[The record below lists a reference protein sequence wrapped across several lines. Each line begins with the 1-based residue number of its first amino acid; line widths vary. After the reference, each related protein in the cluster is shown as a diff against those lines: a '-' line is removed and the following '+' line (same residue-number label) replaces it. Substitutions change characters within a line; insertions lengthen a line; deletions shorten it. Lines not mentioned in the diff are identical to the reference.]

1 MNKKIRK
8 AVRTYLIKDNKIVV
22 IKYKQHD
29 NGYYD
34 IPGGKI
40 EDNETSED
48 ASIREFKEE
57 TGMDILKQHYIGKN
71 VVEFPDK
78 IFDFDIYIVDDYNGE
93 PLEFD
98 ENYSM
103 WISLDQIQNKT
114 KTFASI
120 KLINYLK
127 DNMNL
132 KIDCKSNDEI
142 LKISEIND

>member
-1 MNKKIRK
+1 MEKKIRK
-8 AVRTYLIKDNKIVV
+8 AVRTYLIENNNIVV

-40 EDNETSED
+40 ENNETSEE

-57 TGMDILKQHYIGKN
+57 TGIDIHKQHYIGKN
-71 VVEFPDK
+71 VVEFPDR
-78 IFDFDIYIVDDYNGE
+78 IFDFDIYIVDEYNGE

-103 WISLDQIQNKT
+103 WISLDKIQNET

-120 KLINYLK
+120 KAIKYLK
-127 DNMNL
+127 ENMNL
-132 KIDCKSNDEI
+132 KIDCESNDKILEI
-142 LKISEIND
+142 DVL